1 MTSFLMFLS
10 VLLPP
15 KILLP
20 LPLPH
25 TTETVVK
32 HEASAAAWL
41 THYRPRGTGEADVI
55 NNSHQQKNKTGKK
68 TTLKPHMASP
78 PPQKIEVFVSPWMC
92 YIIQFNERLQKI
104 DHPRTDCRRFC
115 RAGSS
120 EHGGSLRARRG
131 ELLLACIRCYWL
143 RCLLKGK
150 CGVCHQLPGYCGQKM
165 FI

>member
-1 MTSFLMFLS
+1 M
-10 VLLPP
+10 
-15 KILLP
+15 
-20 LPLPH
+20 
-25 TTETVVK
+25 
-32 HEASAAAWL
+32 
-41 THYRPRGTGEADVI
+41 I

-68 TTLKPHMASP
+68 NDLEASHGES